1 MPVGMISERVG
12 GAGRWFASAGAPPTR
27 CTSVRGT
34 HPRTALSRNL
44 GVTFRGRTRRAAP
57 SCAASSFDNLDA
69 LIFDCD
75 GVILESED
83 LHREAY
89 NQAFAHFG
97 VAIDGE
103 PVVWTEEFYDVLQN
117 TVGGGKP
124 KMRWYFGEHKDA
136 WPTHTCD
143 GVASP
148 PSEADAREALVDA
161 LQDFKTAAYKNLVAD
176 VAKPRPGVLRLMSEA
191 RDAGLRVAVCS
202 AATKTSVE
210 FTLTNLLGPD
220 AFASLD
226 CFLAGDDVSKK
237 KPDPEIYQVAKERLA
252 VDPSKCI
259 VVEDSTIGLRAA
271 MGAGMDCVI
280 TYTKSTATEA
290 FEGARMVVANL
301 GEGAGD
307 EGAVGIADLASC
319 KQASAVI
326 DDRKA
331 INVDA

>member
-1 MPVGMISERVG
+1 MK
-12 GAGRWFASAGAPPTR
+12 F
-27 CTSVRGT
+27 
-34 HPRTALSRNL
+34 
-44 GVTFRGRTRRAAP
+44 
-57 SCAASSFDNLDA
+57 
-69 LIFDCD
+69 
-75 GVILESED
+75 
-83 LHREAY
+83 
-89 NQAFAHFG
+89 QA
-97 VAIDGE
+97 
-103 PVVWTEEFYDVLQN
+103 
-117 TVGGGKP
+117 
-124 KMRWYFGEHKDA
+124 
-136 WPTHTCD
+136 
-143 GVASP
+143 
-148 PSEADAREALVDA
+148 
-161 LQDFKTAAYKNLVAD
+161 
-176 VAKPRPGVLRLMSEA
+176 
-191 RDAGLRVAVCS
+191 VAVCS